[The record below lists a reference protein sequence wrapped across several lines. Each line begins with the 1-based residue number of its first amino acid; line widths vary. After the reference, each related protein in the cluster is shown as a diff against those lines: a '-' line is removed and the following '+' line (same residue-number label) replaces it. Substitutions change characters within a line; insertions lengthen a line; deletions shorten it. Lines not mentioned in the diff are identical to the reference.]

1 MESAA
6 MSDLSKTT
14 AAADDGFWMQ
24 MVSRIGSNSATDG
37 FANLGDLINS
47 GRLTESEL
55 RGLSA
60 ALRSL
65 HQTANDRCNELR
77 EAARLRRVA

>member
-1 MESAA
+1 M
-6 MSDLSKTT
+6 KTT
-14 AAADDGFWMQ
+14 AKKIASLDDGFWMH

-37 FANLGDLINS
+37 FASLGDLINS
-47 GRLTESEL
+47 GKLTESQL

-65 HQTANDRCNELR
+65 HQIANDRCCELR